1 MMEVLRYTD
10 LNMDRI
16 DSVLSQN
23 GELLVSLPV
32 KHARACVEFIETVR
46 VVRSWPANRTPFIA
60 RLWPLAKGLLLT
72 LRILVAHPRLFELG
86 RIVVLNASAETW
98 EQSADGNFLFRFV
111 RKHSAV

>member
-1 MMEVLRYTD
+1 MAAVLRYTELD
-10 LNMDRI
+10 MERVE
-16 DSVLSQN
+16 SVLSQN

-32 KHARACVEFIETVR
+32 KPARACVELIETVR
-46 VVRSWPANRTPFIA
+46 LVKSWPTSRTRFIA

-72 LRILVAHPRLFELG
+72 LRIMVAHPRLFELG